1 MAETGKTRL
10 VAVEEHFAT
19 GDYFA
24 NAADL
29 AVPAGEEPE
38 RAFVTNFPND
48 AAMLRRFTD
57 MGARIGEMDAAGV
70 DMSIL
75 TLNPPGVQIF
85 SDAGKA
91 ATLAREAN
99 DRLAGIIAERPDRF
113 FGLGSLA
120 PQDPEAA
127 ALEIKRVMGPLKLG
141 GVMIASHTHGR
152 YLDEPEC
159 EPILAALEEEDATL
173 YLHPRLPSPQML
185 DPYMKYGM
193 VAALWGF
200 QAEAGLHAIR
210 LIMSGVF
217 DRHPKLRVVLGHL
230 GEALPFWLWRLDNIY
245 AKTFEWA
252 GNALAMVKLEL
263 KPSEYVLRNFAV
275 TTSGMSDPDV
285 LRYCVGKLGAER
297 VMFAIDYPYEDSAT
311 AAAALTA
318 ADLDDEQRELIAHR
332 NAERLFRVPAGDP
345 R

>member
-1 MAETGKTRL
+1 MGPRYLVEVLAKEVGGRGVTMNSILPTATAGAGVSTGGVRAELQAQLNRMRPIQRMGTLADTADAAEYLASELAGFVSGQHLLLSGGGRPDRRLDAAGPDLTQHPLEETAMAETRKTRL
-10 VAVEEHFAT
+10 VAVEEHFVT
-19 GDYFA
+19 DDYFA

-29 AVPAGEEPE
+29 AVPEGEEPE
-38 RAFVTNFPND
+38 RAFVTNFPKN

-57 MGARIGEMDAAGV
+57 MGTRVGEMDAAGV
-70 DMSIL
+70 DVSIL

-127 ALEIKRVMGPLKLG
+127 AVEIKRVMGKLRLG

-173 YLHPRLPSPQML
+173 YLHPRSPSP
-185 DPYMKYGM
+185 
-193 VAALWGF
+193 
-200 QAEAGLHAIR
+200 
-210 LIMSGVF
+210 
-217 DRHPKLRVVLGHL
+217 
-230 GEALPFWLWRLDNIY
+230 
-245 AKTFEWA
+245 
-252 GNALAMVKLEL
+252 
-263 KPSEYVLRNFAV
+263 
-275 TTSGMSDPDV
+275 
-285 LRYCVGKLGAER
+285 
-297 VMFAIDYPYEDSAT
+297 
-311 AAAALTA
+311 
-318 ADLDDEQRELIAHR
+318 
-332 NAERLFRVPAGDP
+332 
-345 R
+345 